1 MNLAE
6 HGLTHY
12 PQHVPSDKAVR
23 VAWVDERGKIRCAPG
38 RCIDVSARRIHIE
51 VPERIPLQTRV
62 TLSAGRKS
70 IPGPNLVKY
79 LTKCETKF
87 ILVLE

>member
-6 HGLTHY
+6 QSLTGY
-12 PQHVPSDKAVR
+12 PRHVPSDQAVR
-23 VAWVDERGKIRCAPG
+23 VAWVDQTGKVRCVPG

-62 TLSAGRKS
+62 TLKAGRKS

-79 LTKCETKF
+79 LTQYETKF

>member
-6 HGLTHY
+6 HGLTRY
-12 PQHVPSDKAVR
+12 PRHVPSDQPVR
-23 VAWVDERGKIRCAPG
+23 VAWVDDRGKVRCVPG
-38 RCIDVSARRIHIE
+38 KCIDVSARRIHIE
-51 VPERIPLQTRV
+51 VPELIPLQTRV
-62 TLSAGRKS
+62 ALRAGRKS

-79 LTKCETKF
+79 LTRCEAKF

>member
-6 HGLTHY
+6 HGSTSY
-12 PQHVPSDKAVR
+12 PRHVPSDEAVR
-23 VAWVDERGKIRCAPG
+23 VAWVDQNGKVRCVPG

-62 TLSAGRKS
+62 SLKAGRKS
-70 IPGPNLVKY
+70 IPGPTRVKY
-79 LTKCETKF
+79 LTQYETKF